1 MASWTR
7 TREEAIREATHAQ
20 YRTTLG
26 LCLGLRGKLSTAIVV
41 IACNRTDPERKL
53 FVVHE
58 FEREEFSA
66 DETAEALKVAR
77 HLHRPVC
84 AYGYYGGRDDEK
96 IFATL
101 SVRLGMHL
109 APMPGD
115 STAPMQ
121 LLIDDF
127 RQGRMKVLDDSLVVR
142 DVKQAI
148 WRDGVPDQTGILA
161 ALRAAHWGAQQYRQR
176 LKMPPTEGQKVL
188 AAAKD
193 RKRRL
198 ESPF

>member
-1 MASWTR
+1 MRPALAGLVSER
-7 TREEAIREATHAQ
+7 AEALNRQ

-41 IACNRTDPERKL
+41 IACRRTDPERKL
-53 FVVHE
+53 YVVHE
-58 FEREEFSA
+58 FEREEFNA
-66 DETAEALKVAR
+66 DETADALKVAR
-77 HLHRPVC
+77 QLHRPVC

-96 IFATL
+96 VFAVL

-109 APMPGD
+109 EPMPGD

-127 RQGRMKVLDDSLVVR
+127 RQGRLKARDDSMVVR
-142 DVKQAI
+142 DAKGAI

-176 LKMPPTEGQKVL
+176 LKKTPTVHEKTMAAQKE
-188 AAAKD
+188 
-193 RKRRL
+193 RRRRQ
-198 ESPF
+198 ENPF